1 MKYLSH
7 LLFIFSI
14 PSIPTIC
21 SGFLLHPSSLLRA
34 KPYPQNQLQVNINT
48 PEYNSLT
55 DLYKGINDHTIQQI
69 LISND
74 LTNVY
79 YLSASDIA
87 KKYHKVNTNS
97 ILTGPIIE
105 SAAKNEIT
113 ATIMEKPY
121 TLLDRTAGIAN
132 GLFSFALFSLAVS
145 ISINIVQNL
154 FRRNKSNPM
163 MQNPFLNMNP
173 TEKLVDT
180 SKINITLADWAG
192 SPEILE
198 ECSEIVSYMKNADI
212 YRAAGAEIPKGILL
226 DGPPGTGKT
235 LLAKAIAG
243 ETNSSFLSMSGSEFV
258 ELFVGMGASK
268 VRALFEEA
276 RQNVPSI
283 IFIDEIDAI
292 GKKRG
297 SSIMQNSNDERE
309 QTLNQIL
316 SEMDGFSPNN
326 GVIVIAATNRR
337 DILDDALLRPGRFD
351 RLVYVP
357 LPDRASRE
365 AIFSLY
371 LKNKRT
377 TTDIN
382 VKYLAENTGGFSG
395 AQIKNLLNEA
405 AIFAARN
412 GSIIITQE
420 HMENALEKI
429 IIGITKRVDTRSD
442 AAKMRV
448 AIHELGHAILA
459 AVFNTDFELQKVS
472 IKSTYTGIGG
482 YTLFNEY
489 PEVQE
494 SGLYT
499 KNMLL
504 KRIII
509 ALGGKAAET
518 LEYGDAY
525 VSVGA
530 SEDLKQANQL
540 AREMVERYGMGKS
553 LEVFSVSNHP
563 SQNMQYNVDKEI
575 MDIVSYCYKE
585 AKTILVEKTDAN
597 KKLLKL
603 LLSDTVLDG
612 ATVSMFVNNTN
623 SSL

>member
-1 MKYLSH
+1 
-7 LLFIFSI
+7 
-14 PSIPTIC
+14 
-21 SGFLLHPSSLLRA
+21 
-34 KPYPQNQLQVNINT
+34 
-48 PEYNSLT
+48 
-55 DLYKGINDHTIQQI
+55 
-69 LISND
+69 
-74 LTNVY
+74 
-79 YLSASDIA
+79 
-87 KKYHKVNTNS
+87 
-97 ILTGPIIE
+97 
-105 SAAKNEIT
+105 
-113 ATIMEKPY
+113 
-121 TLLDRTAGIAN
+121 
-132 GLFSFALFSLAVS
+132 
-145 ISINIVQNL
+145 
-154 FRRNKSNPM
+154 
-163 MQNPFLNMNP
+163 
-173 TEKLVDT
+173 
-180 SKINITLADWAG
+180 
-192 SPEILE
+192 
-198 ECSEIVSYMKNADI
+198 MKNADV

-258 ELFVGMGASK
+258 ELFVGMGAAK

-276 RQNVPSI
+276 RENVPSI

-297 SSIMQNSNDERE
+297 SSIMQNGNDERE

-337 DILDDALLRPGRFD
+337 DILDEALLRPGRFD

-371 LKNKRT
+371 LKNKRIT
-377 TTDIN
+377 DDIN

-420 HMENALEKI
+420 HMENALEKLI
-429 IIGITKRVDTRSD
+429 VGITKRVDTRSD
-442 AAKMRV
+442 SAKMRV

-459 AVFNTDFELQKVS
+459 ASFHKDFELQKVS

-518 LEYGDAY
+518 LEYGETY

-540 AREMVERYGMGKS
+540 AREMVEKYGMGKS
-553 LEVFSVSNHP
+553 LEVFSVSNNP
-563 SQNMQYNVDKEI
+563 SQNMKYNVDKEI
-575 MDIVSYCYKE
+575 MDIVSYCYSE
-585 AKTILVEKTDAN
+585 AKTILAEKSDAN

-612 ATVSMFVNNTN
+612 ATVSMIVNNE
-623 SSL
+623 